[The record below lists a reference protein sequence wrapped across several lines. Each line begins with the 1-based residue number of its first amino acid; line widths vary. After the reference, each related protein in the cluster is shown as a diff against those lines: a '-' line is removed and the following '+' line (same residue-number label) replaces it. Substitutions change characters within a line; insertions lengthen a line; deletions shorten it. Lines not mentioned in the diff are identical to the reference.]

1 MLSKLTIDNYALID
15 KSVIDL
21 NKGFTVITGETGAGK
36 SIMLDALSLLMG
48 GRADTKT
55 IGNKNRKMVVEG
67 IFTDPDVG
75 LKKIFDEN
83 DIEWDEEELIL
94 RREISTSGKSRGFI
108 NDSPVNLTVISKVSE
123 NLLDIHSQHSNSL
136 LNKSSEQLAIID
148 AFGDTNALHIQYTKI
163 FRDYVSLRNKI
174 KGIKEAIEQGKEN
187 KEFIIFRLEQ
197 LDKLKPKRGE
207 LANLEREAEILG
219 DAERIKSDLTE
230 AIGLLGEGHNSAI
243 KTLQEVSAVMEKLD
257 FTLLDPKGDNDLLE
271 RVNSIKIELR
281 DISDT
286 MESFAEKIEADPAR
300 LEKIQD
306 RISKLYEIM
315 KRFKVKDEDELVA
328 LHEHLKEE
336 LATITGDNTDISELE
351 KNLKEK
357 ARILKQEADKLT
369 ESRKKAAKK
378 FSEVIVEKIR
388 PLGLPNIKFNVEIQT
403 GKLTSDGQDTVIFY
417 CSFNKN
423 HPMQPIS
430 DIASG
435 GEISRVMLGIK
446 SVMSENMNL
455 PTIIFDEIDTGVSGE
470 IAHKMGQMMKEM
482 SKSLQVLSVTHLPQV
497 AANGDTHLKVYKE
510 DGEERTISHIK
521 ELQEEERIKEI
532 AGMLSGSEIN
542 EIALENARVLLKTR

>member
-94 RREISTSGKSRGFI
+94 RREISTTGKSRGFI
-108 NDSPVNLTVISKVSE
+108 NDSPVNLNVISKVSE
-123 NLLDIHSQHSNSL
+123 NLLDVHSQHSNSL

-148 AFGDTNALHIQYTKI
+148 AFGDTNALHIQYTKN

-207 LANLEREAEILG
+207 LADLEREAEILG

-286 MESFAEKIEADPAR
+286 MESFAEKFEADPAR

-315 KRFKVKDEDELVA
+315 KRFKVKDEDELVS

-351 KNLKEK
+351 KKLKEK